1 MQLVERFIRGCM
13 IEVQT
18 LVGVRSRHPPVQWVT
33 CLFPGG
39 KAAGA
44 LRWPHYPF

>member
-1 MQLVERFIRGCM
+1 MQSVERFIRGCM
-13 IEVQT
+13 IGVQS
-18 LVGVRSRHPPVQWVT
+18 LVGVRSRQTPVQWVT

-44 LRWPHYPF
+44 